1 MPETPETHRL
11 DTDALALALAPADE
25 RAERARALRAT
36 AEAMGVWPA
45 SIRPVYDALAERRI
59 APLTVPAMNLRG
71 LTYPVARAAWRA
83 ALKLEAAPLLFEL
96 APVEATIGDQP
107 LAEYGAMVL
116 AAAAREGHRG
126 PVFLQADHV
135 EVADDTPA
143 SRERARALCSEA
155 WDAGFRQIDI
165 DAAALTKDEGVPEA
179 RLAANAA
186 ATAELAAFV
195 HTLDPEVVVGGE
207 VGEIGGANTTVEELR
222 TFLDGVRAQLGSGPG
237 RLGKVSVQTGTR
249 HGGVV
254 MADGRIGVM
263 DVDFAAAAELARV
276 ATDEY
281 GLPGIVQHG
290 ASTLTVDQW
299 ARLPAAGVHEVHLA
313 AGIQNVVMDD
323 AAMPAA
329 LTARMRAALAQPMA
343 RAEHGPDDAEREDL
357 SDEQLWIENR
367 WHAWGV
373 FKADLWTLPEPVLA
387 SLGESA
393 QGWFE
398 RAFAALGIAGRVED
412 VARLWPPAR

>member
-1 MPETPETHRL
+1 MSQDHATHQL
-11 DTDALALALAPADE
+11 DTEALALALAPAAE
-25 RAERARALRAT
+25 RAERARALRAA

-45 SIRPVYDALAERRI
+45 SIAPVYDALATRRI

-83 ALKLEAAPLLFEL
+83 ALRLEAAPLLFEL

-135 EVADDTPA
+135 QITDDTPA
-143 SRERARALCSEA
+143 ARERARALCREA

-165 DAAALTKDEGVPEA
+165 DAAELALGEGDPA
-179 RLAANAA
+179 TRFDANAA
-186 ATAELAAFV
+186 ATAELVTFV
-195 HTLDPEVVVGGE
+195 HALGPDAVVGGE
-207 VGEIGGANTTVEELR
+207 VDEIGGANTTVEELR
-222 TFLDGVRAQLGSGPG
+222 AFLDGVKAHMGARPG

-263 DVDFAAAAELARV
+263 DVDFAAAADLARV
-276 ATDEY
+276 ATDEF

-290 ASTLTVDQW
+290 ASTMTTDQW
-299 ARLPAAGVHEVHLA
+299 ARLPGAGVHEVHLA

-323 AAMPAA
+323 PALPA
-329 LTARMRAALAQPMA
+329 ELTARMRAALGQPMA
-343 RAEHGPDDAEREDL
+343 RAEHGPDDADGEPL
-357 SDEQLWIENR
+357 SAEQLWIENR
-367 WHAWGV
+367 WHAWGR
-373 FKADLWTLPEPVLA
+373 FKADLWTLPDPVLA
-387 SLGESA
+387 ALGASA
-393 QGWFE
+393 EAWFE
-398 RAFAALGIAGRVED
+398 RAFGALGVAGRADD
-412 VARLWPPAR
+412 VARLWRDGA

>member
-1 MPETPETHRL
+1 MTQNHATRQL
-11 DTDALALALAPADE
+11 DSDALALALAPAEE
-25 RAERARALRAT
+25 RAERARALRAA

-45 SIRPVYDALAERRI
+45 SIAPVYDALATRRL
-59 APLTVPAMNLRG
+59 APMTVPAMNLRG

-83 ALKLEAAPLLFEL
+83 ALRLDAAPLLFEL
-96 APVEATIGDQP
+96 APVEATVGDQP

-143 SRERARALCSEA
+143 ARERAREMCREA

-165 DAAALTKDEGVPEA
+165 DAAALALREGDPA
-179 RLAANAA
+179 TRLAANAA
-186 ATAELAAFV
+186 ATADLVAFV
-195 HTLDPEVVVGGE
+195 RTIDPEVVVGGE
-207 VGEIGGANTTVEELR
+207 VDEIGGANTTVEELR
-222 TFLDGVRAQLGSGPG
+222 AFLDGVRANLGAGPA

-263 DVDFAAAAELARV
+263 DVDFVAAAELACV

-290 ASTLTVDQW
+290 ASTLTTDQW

-323 AAMPAA
+323 PAMPTA
-329 LTARMRAALAQPMA
+329 LTARMRATLGKPMT
-343 RAEHGPDDAEREDL
+343 RAEHGPDDAGHEPL
-357 SDEQLWIENR
+357 SAEQLWIENR
-367 WHAWGV
+367 WHAWGM

-387 SLGESA
+387 ELGVSA
-393 QGWFE
+393 QAWFE
-398 RAFAALGIAGRVED
+398 RAFAALGIAGRAED
-412 VARLWPPAR
+412 VARLWPTSR